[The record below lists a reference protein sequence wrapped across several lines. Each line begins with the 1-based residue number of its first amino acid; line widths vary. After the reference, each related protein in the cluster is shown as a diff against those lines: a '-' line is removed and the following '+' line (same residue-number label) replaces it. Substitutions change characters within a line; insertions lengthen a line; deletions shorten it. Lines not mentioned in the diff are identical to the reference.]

1 MNPGCQTFLDVL
13 IHPERMAELPLAT
26 WDALLGQARQAG
38 LLSRLAVFAE
48 QQGLSDALPVCVQ
61 RHFSAAT
68 TAALRQRQAV
78 AWEARKLDEALASED
93 IPGVLLKG
101 AAYVM
106 ADLPPAQGRLF
117 ADIDILVPKAAL
129 GRAESALLLHGWASG
144 HHSSYD
150 QRYYRK
156 WMHELPPMQHIRR
169 QSNLDVHHD
178 LLPETSR
185 LKTRPDR
192 IIADSQPLPGLSA
205 LRVPRLEDLVLHSA
219 THLFHEGEWGHGLRD
234 LVDLDVLLRHGAA
247 RPDWWPSLI
256 HRAQDLNLVMPL
268 GLALRYGHRLLDTPV
283 PHALFEET
291 GRAADSLGWAWRDA
305 LFLRGFASFHQDCRM
320 AGNALAEFVLY
331 VRAHALRMPVR
342 LLGPHLLYKA
352 WQGAFPQDSE
362 EAGKHKALHE

>member
-178 LLPETSR
+178 LLPETAR
-185 LKTRPDR
+185 LKTRPDL
-192 IIADSQPLPGLSA
+192 ILAASTPLPGFASLC
-205 LRVPRLEDLVLHSA
+205 VPRLEDLVLHSA

-234 LVDLDVLLRHGAA
+234 LVDLDALLRHGQA
-247 RPDWWPSLI
+247 RPDWWPDLLA
-256 HRAQDLNLVMPL
+256 RARALNLTAPL
-268 GLALRYGHRLLDTPV
+268 ALALRYAHRLLRTPV
-283 PHALFEET
+283 PREILAELGAG
-291 GRAADSLGWAWRDA
+291 GRSLSWLLRDG
-305 LFLRGFASFHQDCRM
+305 LFLRGFASVHPSCQLPGNGL
-320 AGNALAEFVLY
+320 AGFILY
-331 VRAHALRMPVR
+331 VRAHALRMPPR
-342 LLGPHLLYKA
+342 LLLPHLAYKA
-352 WQGAFPQDSE
+352 WQGLSPEKPVEPIQ
-362 EAGKHKALHE
+362 